1 MTNNDRASLP
11 HMQLAWEHHSE
22 MRSCRV
28 DALQVQI
35 QSAVWTLIVAGCV
48 GRCGQLEPVLVF
60 AWVTREH
67 SEHSSNTLSSEHCL
81 LKMHPKKFVRK
92 NLSEKFVRKKCVRIF
107 FSESSNYTQINVFA
121 IFANNPRHNHICIT
135 QNNEEISQ
143 TKQTAISSTLRS
155 ARNPLYIYIIYD
167 SRKPHGNWKCNIP
180 QSTVQRTI
188 ISVYHQIQK
197 RSSLTNVSIA
207 NDVMCAVLC
216 FCWNSCHNRNIIIR
230 ANRPKITKTKKK

>member
-67 SEHSSNTLSSEHCL
+67 SEHSSNTLRSEHCL
-81 LKMHPKKFVRK
+81 LKMHPKKVVRKKCVRK
-92 NLSEKFVRKKCVRIF
+92 NLSEKNVSEFF

-155 ARNPLYIYIIYD
+155 ARNPLYIY
-167 SRKPHGNWKCNIP
+167 NI
-180 QSTVQRTI
+180 R
-188 ISVYHQIQK
+188 
-197 RSSLTNVSIA
+197 
-207 NDVMCAVLC
+207 
-216 FCWNSCHNRNIIIR
+216 
-230 ANRPKITKTKKK
+230 

>member
-67 SEHSSNTLSSEHCL
+67 SEHSSNTLRSEHCL
-81 LKMHPKKFVRK
+81 LKMHPKKVVRKKCVRK
-92 NLSEKFVRKKCVRIF
+92 NLSEKNVSEFFFRSRRITLKSTYLQYLQIIRGIIISALHKTTKKYLKQNKQQFQVLWGQPEIR
-107 FSESSNYTQINVFA
+107 YTYM
-121 IFANNPRHNHICIT
+121 
-135 QNNEEISQ
+135 
-143 TKQTAISSTLRS
+143 
-155 ARNPLYIYIIYD
+155 YIY
-167 SRKPHGNWKCNIP
+167 NI
-180 QSTVQRTI
+180 R
-188 ISVYHQIQK
+188 
-197 RSSLTNVSIA
+197 
-207 NDVMCAVLC
+207 
-216 FCWNSCHNRNIIIR
+216 
-230 ANRPKITKTKKK
+230 